1 MTKFSDLKLDPK
13 VLQAIA
19 EAGYETPTPIQQ
31 GAIPPAL
38 EGRDVLGIAQTG
50 TGKTASFTL
59 PMITLLGRGRARA
72 RMPRSLVLCP
82 TRELAAQVAENFDV
96 YAKHTRLTKALLI
109 GGVSFGEQD
118 KLIDRG
124 VDVLIATPGRLLD
137 HFERG
142 KLLLTGVQIMVVDE
156 ADRMLDMGFIP
167 DIERIFQ
174 LTPFTRQ
181 TLFFSATMAPEIE
194 RITNTF
200 LHSPERI
207 EVARQATTSETI
219 TQRLIELTP
228 TRRDMAAKQ
237 KRDLLR
243 GLIDAEGEGLTNAII
258 FCNRKTDVDILSK
271 SLAKHGYDAA
281 PIHGDLDQSQRTRTL
296 ESFRDGKLRL
306 LIASDVAARG
316 LDIPAVSHVFNYDLP
331 SHAEDY
337 VHRIGRTGRAGR
349 LGTAISIATPSDE
362 KYLTAIESLVKKTLP
377 RAPLPEGFSAS
388 AERPESREA
397 EREDRAGG
405 SRSRRRRSGRGRDE
419 AAPEAAA
426 KPAPRAEPAPEAPAE
441 RAAQQQPREERRDD
455 RREGRRDERRDDR
468 RDDRRP
474 RSGGQDR
481 GPRIVGMGD
490 HVPNFMLV
498 ELRTSA
504 TMSDST
510 EDSTDSKVEVTE
522 TVEAARPEQP
532 ADKPAE
538 KTSSRRSRSRSR
550 GRNAQ
555 DKQAEAPAE
564 AQPVAEAEA
573 PVAEAPVTEAPVTE
587 TPVTEAP
594 VAEAPEAVATPP
606 ETQPEATPAK
616 PRSRRKKAES
626 PDAGEATEAKPKA
639 SRSRKAKPEP
649 EAAEGTEAKKPAP
662 RSRKKAAT
670 ASEVPAEPQ
679 DTAEKP
685 APKPRSRRKPAAKA
699 EAATDSAPAEAGNAE
714 A

>member
-243 GLIDAEGEGLTNAII
+243 ALIDAEGEGLTNAII

-349 LGTAISIATPSDE
+349 LGTAISIATPSDD
-362 KYLTAIESLVKKTLP
+362 KYLTAIESLVNKTLP
-377 RAPLPEGFSAS
+377 RAPLPEGFSTS
-388 AERPESREA
+388 SERPEPREA

-405 SRSRRRRSGRGRDE
+405 SRSRRRRSNGKGRDE

-426 KPAPRAEPAPEAPAE
+426 KPAPRAEPSPEAPVE
-441 RAAQQQPREERRDD
+441 RAAQPQPRDERRDD
-455 RREGRRDERRDDR
+455 RREGRREDRRDDR

-498 ELRTSA
+498 GLRTSA
-504 TMSDST
+504 TIGDSA

-522 TVEAARPEQP
+522 TVETARTE
-532 ADKPAE
+532 KPAE

-550 GRNAQ
+550 SRNAS
-555 DKQAEAPAE
+555 DKQAEAPA
-564 AQPVAEAEA
+564 QP
-573 PVAEAPVTEAPVTE
+573 PVTEAPVTE
-587 TPVTEAP
+587 VPEIVAAP
-594 VAEAPEAVATPP
+594 SEI
-606 ETQPEATPAK
+606 QPEATEAK
-616 PRSRRKKAES
+616 PRSRRKKAET
-626 PDAGEATEAKPKA
+626 PDAAEATEAKPRA

-649 EAAEGTEAKKPAP
+649 AADEGTEGTEARKPAP
-662 RSRKKAAT
+662 RSRKKAVAAPEAPAEAQAT
-670 ASEVPAEPQ
+670 AE
-679 DTAEKP
+679 TA